1 MPIVLGAFVPH
12 PPVLVPNIGKEN
24 CDLFAATNSAY
35 TTLKEHIAQKEIDT
49 LIIISPHGA
58 QRNQSGFRLHVPQSY
73 KGDFKEFGDLA
84 TTVEAQSDV
93 ILGQAIKDHFLH
105 HDMNV
110 YYDSSAEL
118 DYGASIPLL
127 FLAPSSA
134 QKILVLNPSTLG
146 LAEHFELGKELHEV
160 LQSSSRR
167 VGVIASGDLSHTIGD
182 DAPGGYSPAAKQFDR
197 AFLACLQ
204 KKKSKKI
211 TKIDPELIA
220 SVGSC
225 GAEVASIL
233 LGILE
238 KMHSVPELLSY
249 EHPLGVGYCVMEF
262 VI

>member
-1 MPIVLGAFVPH
+1 MPVVLGAFVPH

-24 CDLFAATNSAY
+24 CDLFAATNTAY
-35 TTLKEHIAQKEIDT
+35 AALKEHIAQKEIDT
-49 LIIISPHGA
+49 LLIISPHGM
-58 QRNQSGFRLHVPQSY
+58 QRGDGFRLHVPQIY

-93 ILGQAIKDHFLH
+93 ILAQEIKNHFLH
-105 HDMNV
+105 HDTNV
-110 YYDSSAEL
+110 YYDGSEEL

-134 QKILVLNPSTLG
+134 QKIIVLNPSALG

-167 VGVIASGDLSHTIGD
+167 IGVIASGDLSHTIGD
-182 DAPGGYSPAAKQFDR
+182 DAPGGYSPSAKQFDR

-211 TKIDPELIA
+211 TKIDPELLN